1 MDYLRTKPTG
11 SAFRRTMFIVV
22 LGLLLSPVAIYA
34 ESLKLFYAV
43 DKESL
48 KPGTVS
54 KENKKPAELL
64 PFLSVDKGGD
74 VVIRSGKVSLIMA
87 YNSADD
93 VHRFQ
98 DRARD
103 IQPLERP
110 LMNGISLTICCL
122 F

>member
-1 MDYLRTKPTG
+1 MDCLRTKPIG
-11 SAFRRTMFIVV
+11 SVLKRTMLMVV
-22 LGLLLSPVAIYA
+22 LGLLLCPAAIYA
-34 ESLKLFYAV
+34 ESLKLFYTV
-43 DKESL
+43 DKDAL

-54 KENKKPAELL
+54 KINKKPAELL
-64 PFLSVDKGGD
+64 PFLGVDKGGD
-74 VVIRSGKVSLIMA
+74 VVIRNGNVSLVMA

-98 DRARD
+98 DRVRD

-110 LMNGISLTICCL
+110 IMNGISLTICCV

>member
-1 MDYLRTKPTG
+1 ML
-11 SAFRRTMFIVV
+11 MVV
-22 LGLLLSPVAIYA
+22 LGLLLCPAVIYA
-34 ESLKLFYAV
+34 ESLKLFYTV
-43 DKESL
+43 DKVAL

-54 KENKKPAELL
+54 KINKKPAELL
-64 PFLSVDKGGD
+64 PFLGVDKGGD
-74 VVIRSGKVSLIMA
+74 VVIRNGNVSLVMA

-98 DRARD
+98 DRVRD

-110 LMNGISLTICCL
+110 IMNGISLTICCV